1 MRAVWWP
8 LCLKGPDPD
17 PCHTHIHIPT
27 HSTPA
32 PQHIPSHPITNQHT
46 ATPTIH
52 FKTNFGDRFLRKK
65 IPPVGCS
72 VDTQP
77 PSPFLVKVDEG
88 ICKCPSRAKKGT
100 TQACLFR
107 ACHYSTLTH
116 LGDGVAWNQR
126 IWTIG
131 GIFFRKNWKG
141 KSVPFS
147 RPRFVLI
154 CFHNLAP
161 RHVKLC
167 LPRSDHCINHGTNSS
182 ALDRRR
188 VGLV

>member
-1 MRAVWWP
+1 MRVVWWP

-100 TQACLFR
+100 THACLFR
-107 ACHYSTLTH
+107 ACHYSTLIH
-116 LGDGVAWNQR
+116 LGEGWPGIKEYGPLVVSFFAKNGKENQCL
-126 IWTIG
+126 
-131 GIFFRKNWKG
+131 
-141 KSVPFS
+141 S
-147 RPRFVLI
+147 RGQDS
-154 CFHNLAP
+154 
-161 RHVKLC
+161 C
-167 LPRSDHCINHGTNSS
+167 LFASRSLYIETG
-182 ALDRRR
+182 
-188 VGLV
+188 

>member
-1 MRAVWWP
+1 MRVVWWP

-100 TQACLFR
+100 THACLLR
-107 ACHYSTLTH
+107 ACHYSTLIH
-116 LGDGVAWNQR
+116 LGEGWP
-126 IWTIG
+126 
-131 GIFFRKNWKG
+131 GIKNMDHWWYL
-141 KSVPFS
+141 FS
-147 RPRFVLI
+147 QKPEREISAFLEANIRAYL
-154 CFHNLAP
+154 
-161 RHVKLC
+161 
-167 LPRSDHCINHGTNSS
+167 LPGPYI
-182 ALDRRR
+182 
-188 VGLV
+188 